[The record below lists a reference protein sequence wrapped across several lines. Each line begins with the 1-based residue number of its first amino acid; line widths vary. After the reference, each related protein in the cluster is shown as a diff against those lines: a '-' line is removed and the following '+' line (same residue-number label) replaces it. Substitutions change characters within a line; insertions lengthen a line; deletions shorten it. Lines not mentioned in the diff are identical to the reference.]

1 MVDFFNL
8 SSFFLKNCQEKSS
21 MLCLSAVVSFK
32 FREPCGVAYAFIHL
46 MHLLIN
52 FGIILLFDCDKQN
65 CYKYSY

>member
-1 MVDFFNL
+1 
-8 SSFFLKNCQEKSS
+8 
-21 MLCLSAVVSFK
+21 MLRLSAVVSFK